1 MLSCCSSGSVCSCY
15 GVFYTALVSLFYVLY
30 RIIIFRNWSTRRRPS
45 MMCCRSFS
53 SITMTWSKWLLW
65 RLVVD
70 CFTHMHTRT
79 HTHTCTYAHTHMHAF
94 THMHTHTVTCTHMHT
109 CTHTHTRARTQIGG
123 TFQNAGLQIA
133 RRWWDIFRCLVADWW
148 DILKYLYM
156 LAYMNLYWGV

>member
-15 GVFYTALVSLFYVLY
+15 SVFYTALVSLFSVLY
-30 RIIIFRNWSTRRRPS
+30 RIITFRNWSTRRRPS

-53 SITMTWSKWLLW
+53 SIPMTWSKWLLW

-70 CFTHMHTRT
+70 CFTHMHT
-79 HTHTCTYAHTHMHAF
+79 HTHMHI
-94 THMHTHTVTCTHMHT
+94 
-109 CTHTHTRARTQIGG
+109 CTHTHACTHKHAHTHTQTHVHTHAHTHTGTCVRTEIGG

-133 RRWWDIFRCLVADWW
+133 CKWWDIFKCLVADWW

-156 LAYMNLYWGV
+156 LAYMNIYWGV